1 LVLKEIR
8 MKAVAMAPINN
19 AEQKQWVFHGKIAGE
34 NAKVIIDLGD
44 DQFRLIES
52 ENTVVEPCA

>member
-8 MKAVAMAPINN
+8 MRAVAMAPINTPDK
-19 AEQKQWVFHGKIAGE
+19 KQWVFMGRIAGE
-34 NAKVIIDLGD
+34 DAKIVIELER

-52 ENTVVEPCA
+52 EALVEAPCA

>member
-1 LVLKEIR
+1 VKEIR
-8 MKAVAMAPINN
+8 MKAVAMAPINT

-52 ENTVVEPCA
+52 ETPVDAPCA